1 MARLTDTQVLTRF
14 AELRQFQRGG
24 HRAPHKPLLILL
36 ALGRLARG
44 ESRMIEFAAIE
55 QQLRQLLEE
64 FGPSVKRGAPQY
76 PFWHLHT
83 DHAGGIWELGGP
95 SSILDRPPGATP
107 ALRELREQHVRGGF
121 SAEVDQALRGN
132 PALVGQLA
140 EGLLSSHFPES
151 LHADIRAAVGLPDSA
166 AALVGGPAPAAQQR
180 DPAFRQ
186 RVLRAYE
193 HRCAVCG
200 LDLRIGSTTAAIEAA
215 HIKWF
220 QANGPDI
227 ESNGLALCSLHHKVF
242 DLGGFTVL
250 PDSFQLMFSQAIVA
264 SDSVKHILLGY
275 HGAGLIL
282 PQSISYYPAPQFL
295 DWHQREVFKAP
306 GRDL

>member
-1 MARLTDTQVLTRF
+1 MPTLTDAQVLQRF
-14 AELRQFQRGG
+14 SDLRQFQRGG

-36 ALGRLARG
+36 ALARLARG
-44 ESRMIEFAAIE
+44 EGRMVEFSDIE
-55 QQLRQLLEE
+55 QQLRQLIEE
-64 FGPSVKRGAPQY
+64 FGRSVKRGTPEN

-83 DHAGGIWELGGP
+83 DHDGGIWDLNGP
-95 SSILDRPPGATP
+95 PTVLDRPAGATP
-107 ALRELREQHVRGGF
+107 GLRELREQHVCGGF
-121 SAEVDQALRGN
+121 NAEVDETLRRN
-132 PALVGQLA
+132 PALVDQLA
-140 EGLLSSHFPES
+140 ETLLSAHFPES
-151 LHADIRAAVGLPDSA
+151 LHADIRAAVGLPEAGGA
-166 AALVGGPAPAAQQR
+166 AASLAPAAQQR

-200 LDLRIGSTTAAIEAA
+200 LDLRIGSMTAAIEAA

-250 PDSFQLMFSQAIVA
+250 PEGYQVVFSQNIFA
-264 SDSVKHILLGY
+264 SDRVKHILLGY
-275 HGAGLIL
+275 HGVGLIL
-282 PQSISYYPAPQFL
+282 PQSRAYYPAQQFL
-295 DWHQREVFKAP
+295 DWHRAEVFKEP
-306 GRDL
+306 GREL

>member
-1 MARLTDTQVLTRF
+1 MSTLTDAELLQRF
-14 AELRQFQRGG
+14 SELRQFQRSG

-36 ALGRLARG
+36 ALARLARG
-44 ESRMIEFAAIE
+44 EARMVEFSDVE
-55 QQLRQLLEE
+55 QQLRQLIEE
-64 FGPSVKRGAPQY
+64 FGPSVERGAPQY

-83 DHAGGIWELGGP
+83 DHDGGIWELSGP
-95 SSILDRPPGATP
+95 PSILDRPARATP
-107 ALRELREQHVRGGF
+107 GLRELREQHVRGGF
-121 SAEVDQALRGN
+121 NAEIDETLRRT
-132 PALVGQLA
+132 PALVGQVA
-140 EGLLSSHFPES
+140 ESLLSAHFPES
-151 LHADIRAAVGLPDSA
+151 LHADIRAAVGLPEGGTA
-166 AALVGGPAPAAQQR
+166 AVGQATAAQQR

-200 LDLRIGSTTAAIEAA
+200 LDLRIGSITAAIEAA

-250 PDSFQLMFSQAIVA
+250 PETYQLTFSQSIVA

-282 PQSISYYPAPQFL
+282 PQSRAYYPGQPFL
-295 DWHQREVFKAP
+295 DWHRSEVFKGP

>member
-1 MARLTDTQVLTRF
+1 MASLTDIELVQRF
-14 AELRQFQRGG
+14 SELRQFQRDG

-44 ESRMIEFAAIE
+44 EGRMVEFSDIE
-55 QQLRQLLEE
+55 QQLKQLIEE
-64 FGPSVKRGAPQY
+64 FGPSVTRGAPQY

-83 DHAGGIWELGGP
+83 DQGGGIWELSGP
-95 SSILDRPPGATP
+95 AGVLERPAGATP
-107 ALRELREQHVRGGF
+107 GLRELREQHVRGGF
-121 SAEVDQALRGN
+121 NAEIDEALRRS
-132 PALVGQLA
+132 PALIGQLS
-140 EGLLSSHFPES
+140 ETLLSAHFPES
-151 LHADIRAAVGLPDSA
+151 LHADIRAAVGLPEGGAVAVGQMSA
-166 AALVGGPAPAAQQR
+166 VQQR

-186 RVLRAYE
+186 RVLRAYA

-200 LDLRIGSTTAAIEAA
+200 LDLRIGSITAAIEAA

-220 QANGPDI
+220 QASGPDI
-227 ESNGLALCSLHHKVF
+227 ESNGMALCSLHHKVF

-250 PDSFQLMFSQAIVA
+250 PNEFQLVFSQHVVA
-264 SDSVKHILLGY
+264 SDSVKHFLLGY

-282 PQSISYYPAPQFL
+282 PQSRVYFPAQQFL
-295 DWHQREVFKAP
+295 EWHRSEVFKEP

>member
-1 MARLTDTQVLTRF
+1 MAALTDAQVLERF
-14 AELRQFQRGG
+14 SELRQFQRGG

-44 ESRMIEFAAIE
+44 DGRLVEFADIE
-55 QQLRQLLEE
+55 KELKSLIEE
-64 FGPSVKRGAPQY
+64 FGPAVERGAPQY
-76 PFWHLHT
+76 PFWHLRT
-83 DHAGGIWELGGP
+83 DHAGAIWELSGP
-95 SSILDRPPGATP
+95 ASILDRPPGATP
-107 ALRELREQHVRGGF
+107 GLREFREHHVRAGF
-121 SAEVDQALRGN
+121 SAELDEALRRN
-132 PALVGQLA
+132 PVLAGQVA
-140 EGLLSSHFPES
+140 EFLLSAHFPES
-151 LHADIRAAVGLPDSA
+151 LHTDIRAAVGLPEGVAAVASA
-166 AALVGGPAPAAQQR
+166 ASAGQQR
-180 DPAFRQ
+180 DPSFRQ

-242 DLGGFTVL
+242 DLGGFTVR
-250 PDSFQLMFSQAIVA
+250 PEGYQLVFSQAVVA

-282 PQSISYYPAPQFL
+282 PQSRGYYPEQQFL
-295 DWHQREVFKAP
+295 DWHRNEVFKEP

>member
-1 MARLTDTQVLTRF
+1 VATLTDDQVLQRF
-14 AELRQFQRGG
+14 SALRQFQRGG

-36 ALGRLARG
+36 ALGRLSRG
-44 ESRMIEFAAIE
+44 EGRMIEFADIE
-55 QQLRQLLEE
+55 KQLKQVLEE
-64 FGPSVKRGAPQY
+64 FGPAGAPQY

-83 DHAGGIWELGGP
+83 DHDGGIWDLGGP
-95 SSILDRPPGATP
+95 ATILERRAGATP
-107 ALRELREQHVRGGF
+107 GLRELREQHVRGGLNPEID
-121 SAEVDQALRGN
+121 ATLRRN
-132 PALVGQLA
+132 PVLVSRVADTLLA
-140 EGLLSSHFPES
+140 AHFPAS
-151 LHADIRAAVGLPDSA
+151 LHADIRSAVGLPESSVA
-166 AALVGGPAPAAQQR
+166 AMTAAPSAQQR

-200 LDLRIGSTTAAIEAA
+200 LDLRIGSVTAAIEAA

-250 PDSFQLMFSQAIVA
+250 PESYQLMFSQEVVA

-282 PQSISYYPAPQFL
+282 PQSPAYFPAPTFL
-295 DWHQREVFKAP
+295 AWHRQEVFKKP